1 MKKLKNI
8 FTTRF
13 QYLTVILLLI
23 LLSSFH
29 LVYAGEWEPI
39 VPGIVGNT
47 IEIRI
52 KNLEFTGAGTPQVM
66 NNHIMIIPLGIQMK
80 WINVD
85 PLVTVNGEQGLM
97 PHGIKI
103 ADSSAKVFT
112 ASPILTKEQNVFSY
126 TFNKEG
132 TYSYSCFIHSFMT
145 GKIIV
150 IDLQGKNMLAAP

>member
-1 MKKLKNI
+1 MKTLSHI
-8 FTTRF
+8 STTRV
-13 QYLTVILLLI
+13 QILMITLLLI
-23 LLSSFH
+23 SYQIAYS
-29 LVYAGEWEPI
+29 GEWEPI
-39 VPGIVGNT
+39 VPGIVGNA

-52 KNLEFTGAGTPQVM
+52 KNLEFTNKGTPQIM
-66 NNHIMIIPLGIQMK
+66 NNQIMIIPSGIQMR
-80 WINVD
+80 WINDD

-103 ADSSAKVFT
+103 ADSSDKVFT

-132 TYSYSCFIHSFMT
+132 TYYYSCFIHSFMT

-150 IDLQGKNMLAAP
+150 IDLHGKNVSTHP

>member
-1 MKKLKNI
+1 MKTLSHI
-8 FTTRF
+8 STTRV
-13 QYLTVILLLI
+13 QILMITLLLI
-23 LLSSFH
+23 SYQIAYS
-29 LVYAGEWEPI
+29 GEWEPI
-39 VPGIVGNT
+39 VPGIVGNA

-52 KNLEFTGAGTPQVM
+52 KNLEFTNKGTPQIM
-66 NNHIMIIPLGIQMK
+66 NNQIMIIPSGIQMK
-80 WINVD
+80 WINDD

-103 ADSSAKVFT
+103 ADSSDKVFT

-132 TYSYSCFIHSFMT
+132 TYYYSCFIHSFMT

-150 IDLQGKNMLAAP
+150 IDLHGKNVSTHP

>member
-8 FTTRF
+8 FTTRYY
-13 QYLTVILLLI
+13 YLTIILLL
-23 LLSSFH
+23 SSVH
-29 LVYAGEWEPI
+29 LAYAGEWELI
-39 VPGIVGNT
+39 VPGIVGDT

-52 KNLEFTGAGTPQVM
+52 KNLEFTSAGTPQVM
-66 NNHIMIIPLGIQMK
+66 NNHIMIIPLGIQVK

-103 ADSSAKVFT
+103 ADSKEKVFT
-112 ASPILTKEQNVFSY
+112 ASPILIKEQNVFSY
-126 TFNKEG
+126 AFNKEG
-132 TYSYSCFIHSFMT
+132 SYFYSCFIHSFMT

-150 IDLQGKNMLAAP
+150 IDLQGKNVSATP